1 MKRRS
6 KRAVDEGTVV
16 RIVNEVRVD
25 LPFLGGRKTLF
36 LARTRL
42 REAGVRIGRDR
53 FFDVLRRN
61 GMLVERRRAFVPKT
75 TRCDTSLP
83 ISTNLTRG
91 LVVDAPN
98 QVHVSDITYIRVGDG
113 FAYLSL
119 VSDRFCRD
127 IVGWCL
133 SPDLTASGPVS
144 ALKMSMRVVPH
155 RPPAHD
161 RTPIVVTNDKIC
173 G

>member
-6 KRAVDEGTVV
+6 KRAVDEEAVV

-61 GMLVERRRAFVPKT
+61 GMLVERRTLRPHMNMHSCRIFWMLRARQGNRLSSSFAT
-75 TRCDTSLP
+75 E
-83 ISTNLTRG
+83 ST
-91 LVVDAPN
+91 
-98 QVHVSDITYIRVGDG
+98 IRTIW
-113 FAYLSL
+113 ALSSVL
-119 VSDRFCRD
+119 R
-127 IVGWCL
+127 
-133 SPDLTASGPVS
+133 A
-144 ALKMSMRVVPH
+144 
-155 RPPAHD
+155 PPAHMAL
-161 RTPIVVTNDKIC
+161 
-173 G
+173 